1 MAKKIDKT
9 HDPAT
14 MKDDISCRRMYC
26 AINRFVRSSSRKTN
40 GRHEM
45 PGFPRTK
52 IGPAGL
58 IISIGKRAIQGMTRD
73 YRKTLSGRHG
83 IARDHRKTQIRR
95 QGITRDLGKRA
106 PPIRPIRPIVRGMAS
121 AVESG
126 CCASN
131 RGRPLPLHGGG
142 LRSPDRKSAGW
153 NKKPNRKYPCGGN

>member
-26 AINRFVRSSSRKTN
+26 AISPVFLVFLVFPESSRKMN
-40 GRHEM
+40 GRREM

-58 IISIGKRAIQGMTRD
+58 IISIGKRAIHGIARNH
-73 YRKTLSGRHG
+73 RKTLSGRHG

-106 PPIRPIRPIVRGMAS
+106 QPIRPMVRGMAS
-121 AVESG
+121 AAESG
-126 CCASN
+126 SRASSH
-131 RGRPLPLHGGG
+131 GLPLRPHGGG
-142 LRSPDRKSAGW
+142 PANPD
-153 NKKPNRKYPCGGN
+153 

>member
-26 AINRFVRSSSRKTN
+26 AISPVFPESSRKMN
-40 GRHEM
+40 GRREM

-52 IGPAGL
+52 TGPAGL

-106 PPIRPIRPIVRGMAS
+106 PPIRPIVRGMAS
-121 AVESG
+121 AAESG
-126 CCASN
+126 SCASSH
-131 RGRPLPLHGGG
+131 GLPLRPHGGG
-142 LRSPDRKSAGW
+142 PAYPDQKSGW
-153 NKKPNRKYPCGGN
+153 RNKRPNRICPAGGN

>member
-26 AINRFVRSSSRKTN
+26 AINRFVLYVRFVRSSSRKTN

-58 IISIGKRAIQGMTRD
+58 IISIGKRAIHGIARNH
-73 YRKTLSGRHG
+73 RKTLSGRHG

-106 PPIRPIRPIVRGMAS
+106 QPIRPMVRGMAS
-121 AVESG
+121 AAESG
-126 CCASN
+126 SCASS
-131 RGRPLPLHGGG
+131 RGLPLRPHGGG
-142 LRSPDRKSAGW
+142 PANPD
-153 NKKPNRKYPCGGN
+153 

>member
-26 AINRFVRSSSRKTN
+26 AINRFVLYARFVRSSSRKMN

-73 YRKTLSGRHG
+73 HRKTLSGRHG

-121 AVESG
+121 AAESG
-126 CCASN
+126 CCASS
-131 RGRPLPLHGGG
+131 RGRLLPPHGAG
-142 LRSPDRKSAGW
+142 LRNPD
-153 NKKPNRKYPCGGN
+153 